1 MSPLLALLIMLFKA
15 DVFLTAAALLF
26 ATTPFF
32 VTSIA
37 LLGTGSGVAS
47 LIFAPVFLIFV
58 LFPDWLWGYCFA
70 ESLFQK
76 IQNYSEQRIDLLK
89 YANLMKCRENS

>member
-1 MSPLLALLIMLFKA
+1 MSPLLAFLIMLFKA

-58 LFPDWLWGYCFA
+58 LFP
-70 ESLFQK
+70 ETV
-76 IQNYSEQRIDLLK
+76 LLIGRL
-89 YANLMKCRENS
+89 AVGILLCRESVLEDTELLRAED